1 MWRLHS
7 PDTLLDM
14 IRVRIIPTQLS
25 LLPQIVVKILKLDP
39 SNEWFQHE
47 AHELRCLVINSV
59 IAGFLACGCVL
70 AAIGGY
76 WINFLIDIGILSVLI
91 LTISNHLSYFKK
103 HYDEVY

>member
-1 MWRLHS
+1 MDSLRNM
-7 PDTLLDM
+7 TR
-14 IRVRIIPTQLS
+14 IQIIPTQLP
-25 LLPQIVVKILKLDP
+25 LLLEIAVKILKLDP

-103 HYDEVY
+103 HYEEVY